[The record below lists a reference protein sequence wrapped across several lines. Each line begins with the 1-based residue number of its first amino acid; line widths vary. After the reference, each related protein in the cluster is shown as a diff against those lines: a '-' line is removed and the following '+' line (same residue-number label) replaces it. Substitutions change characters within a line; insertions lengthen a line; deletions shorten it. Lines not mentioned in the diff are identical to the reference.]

1 MTFFR
6 SVVFLIISVILIIPA
21 SAEDLE
27 KKYRDIQNQIKEQ
40 KIKLKKIKEKESSF
54 IAQIDIA
61 NRSLELNKK
70 ALSIQKQK
78 LSNTR
83 GRINVV
89 KNDIASFNK
98 LLDKQRSYL
107 RRKLSSV
114 QRYGN
119 EAANTLAVI
128 ASSNSFSQMVRN
140 MHFLKKIAEYDFA
153 QIQEYKENLIKLD
166 EKKKDL
172 NTLYSA
178 QKEEEKELKLRE
190 QELRA
195 EKNRKEYLLAAVRK
209 QKEGYRKMLKELTD
223 ASNSVRKMLEEKN
236 ANTYKLTRF
245 ALLKGKLP
253 WPITNGVVAK
263 KYGQYEDPEFK
274 TPVFRRGVY
283 IKAQEGAPA
292 KAIYTGKVVYADWFK
307 GYGKV
312 IIINHGGGYHSVY
325 ANLNEIYFKAGDIVK
340 RQQPIGEVGQ
350 SGTISAPALYFE
362 IRFKGKPLNPNQWLD
377 RG

>member
-190 QELRA
+190 QELKA

-253 WPITNGVVAK
+253 WPITNGIVAK